1 MATQAMNHRQWLEKL
16 IAFDTT
22 SRNSNLDLIQY
33 CREYLEGLGVK
44 CTLLYNAE
52 KTKANLWATLPG
64 DGGVTDGGIILSGH
78 TDVVPVDGQS
88 WDTDP
93 FTLTEKDG
101 RLYGRGTSDMK
112 GFIAVAM
119 SLTPEFLR
127 MRRARPIH
135 FSWSYDEEVG
145 CLGGKALAEYLRDN
159 NIKADGC
166 IIGEP
171 TGMLVLKGN
180 KGRCEYTVRVRGKAV
195 HSSFAL
201 TDKGCNAIDYA
212 MKFIAKV
219 REMGEEFR
227 RSGHRDNDFVV
238 PFTTLSTNLIKGG
251 NAGNTVP
258 AECEFSFEF
267 RNLPHDSASTIDSRL
282 RSYVDNEL
290 LPAMRA
296 EFADASIEISAVGPT
311 PPFEGSEESAIVK
324 LARTITGDKGVWKV
338 AGCTEAGY
346 FAGVAGVPTVVCGPY
361 GDAVHCANEYV
372 TVSQLEKCRE
382 FLLKVAESLKPSCAH
397 L

>member
-88 WDTDP
+88 WDTGP

-135 FSWSYDEEVG
+135 FSWSYDEEMG

-171 TGMLVLKGN
+171 TGMGVFTGN
-180 KGRCEYTVRVRGKAV
+180 DIISRWYISIFGRGVNSLFSLAERGV
-195 HSSFAL
+195 DI
-201 TDKGCNAIDYA
+201 TDYVS
-212 MKFIAKV
+212 KV
-219 REMGEEFR
+219 ILMISNLLSYGNQCVF
-227 RSGHRDNDFVV
+227 DNDYIASM
-238 PFTTLSTNLIKGG
+238 TMLSNGLRKKKYD
-251 NAGNTVP
+251 ASMVP
-258 AECEFSFEF
+258 ADCIFLFDCYPPSFRHISVLLYLVQE
-267 RNLPHDSASTIDSRL
+267 
-282 RSYVDNEL
+282 YVDKEL
-290 LPAMRA
+290 LPPLRL
-296 EFADASIEISAVGPT
+296 EFPDACIEVDVSCGCSNIYSGEQLEPQCLGPFFLFCFHGKERYMDNST
-311 PPFEGSEESAIVK
+311 EFVK
-324 LARTITGDKGVWKV
+324 LK
-338 AGCTEAGY
+338 Y
-346 FAGVAGVPTVVCGPY
+346 MF
-361 GDAVHCANEYV
+361 
-372 TVSQLEKCRE
+372 QLRN
-382 FLLKVAESLKPSCAH
+382 FLLRELTFVSRGHNSH